1 MLRFIYK
8 KLTILL
14 VAILFVI
21 PLFSSAATLEE
32 QLAAKKQQIEDLQKQ
47 IQAYQSEIKSKESE
61 AKTLE
66 KQINLLADKIRKV
79 QSEIKAL
86 GLAID
91 LTGLEIIDKE
101 QEILGRQDKI
111 NNNEDLLA
119 YSLWLLYRTEEI
131 NSPLMLLI
139 RSDTISDFLREIN
152 DLVAIQESIIQAM
165 QKIKDEKK
173 LLEDEKIQLEE
184 KQEEQEKLKSL
195 QEVQQREVALRKLEQ
210 NILLGKAKRR
220 KTELVTLLS
229 LSKEQAEKLRDEI
242 YYLQRNGISLED
254 AIKYGQIVA
263 ERAGIRSAFLLA
275 LLEVESGL
283 GTNIGSGRYK
293 TDMNP
298 NQWDYFFKIT
308 KKLGLDPE
316 ITPVSKKPSY
326 GWGGA
331 MGAAQFLPG
340 TWLGYEDDVARL
352 TGHNPP
358 SPWRIE
364 DSFMAAALKLAHDG
378 ASSKTESGELAAA
391 KKYLSGNP
399 NCTKSICNW
408 YANLVLDKAREIEK
422 NLTPGQ

>member
-1 MLRFIYK
+1 MLPSFYK
-8 KLTILL
+8 KLTMLL
-14 VAILFVI
+14 AVILFVV

-32 QLAAKKQQIEDLQKQ
+32 QLAAKKQQIDDLQKQ
-47 IQAYQSEIKSKESE
+47 IEAYQLEIKLKESE

-66 KQINLLADKIRKV
+66 KQINLLADKIRKI

-91 LTGLEIIDKE
+91 LTGLEIIDKQ
-101 QEILGRQDKI
+101 QEILSKQDKI
-111 NNNEDLLA
+111 NKDKELLVH
-119 YSLWLLYRTEEI
+119 SLWLLYRTEEI
-131 NSPLMLLI
+131 NNPLVMFI
-139 RSDTISDFLREIN
+139 RSNTISDFLREIN
-152 DLVAIQESIIQAM
+152 DLVALQESIISTM
-165 QKIKDEKK
+165 EKIEEERK

-184 KQEEQEKLKSL
+184 KQQEQEKLKSL
-195 QEVQQREVALRKLEQ
+195 QEVQQREVNLRKLEQ
-210 NILLGKAKRR
+210 NILLGQAKRR
-220 KTELVTLLS
+220 KTQLVTLLS

-263 ERAGIRSAFLLA
+263 ERAGIRAAFLLA

-298 NQWDYFFKIT
+298 NQWDYFFEIT

-316 ITPVSKKPSY
+316 VTPVSKKPSY

-340 TWLGYEDDVARL
+340 TWLGYEKEVARL

-364 DSFMAAALKLAHDG
+364 DSFMAAALKLARDG
-378 ASSKTESGELAAA
+378 ASSKTQSGELAAA

-408 YANLVLDKAREIEK
+408 YANLVLDKAAEIEK
-422 NLTPGQ
+422 NLTPE

>member
-1 MLRFIYK
+1 MLRFLYR

-14 VAILFVI
+14 TAILFVI
-21 PLFSSAATLEE
+21 PLFSSAATLEK

-47 IQAYQSEIKSKESE
+47 IQAYQSEIKLKESE

-101 QEILGRQDKI
+101 QEILERQDKI
-111 NNNEDLLA
+111 NNDKGLLA
-119 YSLWLLYRTEEI
+119 YNLWLLYQTEET
-131 NSPLMLLI
+131 NSPLVMFI
-139 RSDTISDFLREIN
+139 KSDTISDFLSDVN
-152 DLVAIQESIIQAM
+152 NLVTIQESIVSTM
-165 QKIKDEKK
+165 EKIKDEKK
-173 LLEDEKIQLEE
+173 LLEGEKGQLEN
-184 KQEEQEKLKSL
+184 KQQEQEKLKSL
-195 QEVQQREVALRKLEQ
+195 QEMQQREVTLKKTEQ
-210 NILLGKAKRR
+210 NVLLGKTQKKR
-220 KTELVTLLS
+220 TELISLLN
-229 LSKEQAEKLRDEI
+229 LSQEQINKLRDEI
-242 YYLQRNGISLED
+242 YYLQRNGVSLED
-254 AIKYGQIVA
+254 AVKYGQIVA
-263 ERAGIRSAFLLA
+263 ERAGIRPAFLLA
-275 LLEVESGL
+275 LLEVESGM

-340 TWLGYEDDVARL
+340 TWLGYEADVARL

-358 SPWRIE
+358 SPWQIE
-364 DSFMAAALKLAHDG
+364 DSFMAAALKLARDG
-378 ASSKTESGELAAA
+378 ASNKTESGELAAA

-399 NCTKSICNW
+399 KCTQSICNW
-408 YANLVLDKAREIEK
+408 YANLVLDKAAEIEK
-422 NLTPGQ
+422 NLTPDG